1 MCRILAQS
9 GPGWQNCHFVS
20 PTVILSVGLPFCQSV
35 AGGGAG
41 AGPIWFGLVWSGPVL
56 LVLDLE
62 KLLYIGTGARI
73 VEIWTAKF
81 FYFYKYLIFNKLQE
95 KCKFF

>member
-1 MCRILAQS
+1 MCRISAQS
-9 GPGWQNCHFVS
+9 GPGGGDCHFVS
-20 PTVILSVGLPFCQSV
+20 PTVILSVVCHFVSRCC
-35 AGGGAG
+35 
-41 AGPIWFGLVWSGPVL
+41 WSGPVRSGPEN
-56 LVLDLE
+56 LE
-62 KLLYIGTGARI
+62 NLLYIGLRARM